1 MLLDGE
7 TFEVKGTWEQPGG
20 AAPMG
25 YDFWYQPRH
34 NVMISTEWAAP
45 NVLQDGFNPAD
56 VEAGENPLYTHGLA
70 GACSHEP
77 LLFSSKPPLSS
88 HLTSLMWIS
97 EPWGDGIGCAECSD
111 LLKHPSDPSNPSFIL
126 LPWAGPQ
133 PWPRLSCPD
142 PDSIFGRISTP
153 GLYGQRLHVW
163 DWQRRERVQT
173 LTMQDG
179 LIPLEI
185 RFLHNP
191 AADQGFVGCALG
203 SNIQRFYKNQVV

>member
-1 MLLDGE
+1 MRAGYGSCLHHLYLPLYFPHCSGGFVLLDGE

-45 NVLQDGFNPAD
+45 NVLRDGFNPAD
-56 VEAGENPLYTHGLA
+56 VEAGENPPYTHGLA

-88 HLTSLMWIS
+88 HLISLMWIL

-142 PDSIFGRISTP
+142 PDSIFRP
-153 GLYGQRLHVW
+153 CLHPRAVW
-163 DWQRRERVQT
+163 AT
-173 LTMQDG
+173 LTRVG
-179 LIPLEI
+179 L
-185 RFLHNP
+185 
-191 AADQGFVGCALG
+191 AAP
-203 SNIQRFYKNQVV
+203 

>member
-1 MLLDGE
+1 
-7 TFEVKGTWEQPGG
+7 
-20 AAPMG
+20 MG

-45 NVLQDGFNPAD
+45 NVLRDGFNPAD
-56 VEAGENPLYTHGLA
+56 VEAGENPPYTHGLA

-88 HLTSLMWIS
+88 HLISLMWIL
-97 EPWGDGIGCAECSD
+97 EPWGDGIGCAECLTCSSI
-111 LLKHPSDPSNPSFIL
+111 LLIPPTHLSSFYPGLGPSLGPGSPALILIPSF
-126 LPWAGPQ
+126 
-133 PWPRLSCPD
+133 
-142 PDSIFGRISTP
+142 GRVSTP
-153 GLYGQRLHVW
+153 GLYGQHLYVW
-163 DWQRRERVQT
+163 DWQRHERVQT
-173 LTMQDG
+173 LTLQDG

-203 SNIQRFYKNQVV
+203 SNIQRFYKNQVRASFVLPW